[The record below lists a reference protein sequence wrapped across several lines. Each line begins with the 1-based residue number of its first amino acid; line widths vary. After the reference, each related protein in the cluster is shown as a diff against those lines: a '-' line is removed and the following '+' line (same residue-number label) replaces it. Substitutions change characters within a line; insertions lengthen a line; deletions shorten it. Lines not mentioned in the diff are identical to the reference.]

1 MGKLANKRKQL
12 EDLEIK
18 IVNLKSKRT
27 KLKNEIELLEM
38 QEKKQDYEALEIS
51 LKEKGLNI
59 SQLLEQ
65 LNKNN

>member
-18 IVNLKSKRT
+18 IENLKSKRT

-38 QEKKQDYEALEIS
+38 QEKK
-51 LKEKGLNI
+51 
-59 SQLLEQ
+59 
-65 LNKNN
+65 